1 MSLGPHIKALAQRR
15 NLQFTRP
22 NKANFFATVEKQ
34 ALAACVLSMFAN
46 NRHVVALF
54 LLALILRLAYLVEI
68 RDTLYFHTL
77 ILDAEEYDYLA
88 QALLEG
94 DWWLTT
100 HRTYVHGPLYP
111 ALLALLKLGG
121 AGLVA
126 TRLFQAVLGAFSCV
140 VLYAIARR
148 FFPAP
153 TPLLTGL
160 IAVGYWPFILYNG
173 ELLATTLTIFIELLL
188 VLQLVRCAD
197 RPSYWSAAGAGAL
210 LGLLI
215 ETRSNTLLLVPVAL
229 WWLYH
234 RTQGRLLVPL
244 CAGLCAVLTPFL
256 VHNYLVQ
263 GTPLPFQGAW
273 SFYMGNNPAADG
285 TPYARQGIGWQR
297 LEILPYQA
305 DMAASPADRGRF
317 YLSEGLD
324 FIVDQPLA
332 YLHLLYR
339 KFRLFWHAFE
349 IPVSVDIHFYEAHS
363 RLSYLNVFGFGL
375 VAPLALVGLVWN
387 WNRWRQ
393 YGLLYGFGL
402 SYLVSGLLFTVCA
415 RYRLPA
421 VPFLM
426 LFAAEALRQG
436 VLSLKGHQW
445 RRSAGLVLALGTAF
459 ALGHTGIDPAQVD
472 HLRSAWLQ
480 GQVHMRNQAYDRAEA
495 AYLQAL
501 QDDAED
507 ADVYNS
513 LGAVYERQRRTREAE
528 TAYRQAL
535 VLASDHTRARLNLGN
550 LLRREQRFDEAKSL
564 FLEVLVNNPR
574 PTIQY
579 EGYYYLGY
587 LYLDQR
593 DYLRAYG
600 SFTMAVEAEQ
610 RAKGFYAL
618 ANACHHLGRQDEQ
631 IRHLRQTVALDPE
644 FASAHRNLGALYL
657 QRGEHSLAEEAL
669 RQALK
674 LEPDVAIAHYNL
686 GVLYMHTGRREL
698 AQIAFETAEQLRRA
712 GASP

>member
-1 MSLGPHIKALAQRR
+1 MS
-15 NLQFTRP
+15 
-22 NKANFFATVEKQ
+22 V
-34 ALAACVLSMFAN
+34 N

-68 RDTLYFHTL
+68 RDTLYFQTL

-94 DWWLTT
+94 DGWLAT
-100 HRTYVHGPLYP
+100 HHTYVHGPLYP

-121 AGLVA
+121 AELVA
-126 TRLFQAVLGAFSCV
+126 TRLFQAVLGALSCV
-140 VLYAIARR
+140 FLYVIACR

-160 IAVGYWPFILYNG
+160 MVAGYWPFMLYNG

-188 VLQLVRCAD
+188 VIQLVRCTD

-234 RTQGRLLVPL
+234 RTRSRLLASFCV
-244 CAGLCAVLTPFL
+244 GLCAVLAPFL
-256 VHNYLVQ
+256 VHNYLIQ

-285 TPYARQGIGWQR
+285 TPYARQGLDWQR
-297 LEILPYQA
+297 LEILPYEA

-363 RLSYLNVFGFGL
+363 YLSRLNVFGFGL
-375 VAPLALVGLVWN
+375 IAPLALVGLVWN
-387 WNRWRQ
+387 WHRWRQ

-402 SYLVSGLLFTVCA
+402 SYLASGLIFTVCA

-436 VLSLKGHQW
+436 TLSLKGHPW
-445 RRSAGLVLALGTAF
+445 RRSAALALALGIAF
-459 ALGHTGIDPAQVD
+459 TLSHTGVDPVQVD

-480 GQVHMRNQAYDRAEA
+480 GQVHMRNQAYAQAGA

-501 QDDAED
+501 QANPDDAD
-507 ADVYNS
+507 IYSS
-513 LGAVYERQRRTREAE
+513 LGAVYEAEGRSREAE
-528 TAYRQAL
+528 RAYRQAL
-535 VLASDHTRARLNLGN
+535 ALAPDHTRARLNLGN
-550 LLRREQRFDEAKSL
+550 LLRGEQRFDEAKSL
-564 FLEVLVNNPR
+564 LLEVLADDPR

-587 LYLDQR
+587 LHLDQR
-593 DYLRAYG
+593 GYLQAYS
-600 SFTMAVEAEQ
+600 SFTTALEAEQ
-610 RAKGFYAL
+610 RTEGFYAL
-618 ANACHHLGRQDEQ
+618 ANACHNLGRQDEQ
-631 IRHLRQTVALDPE
+631 IRHLRQAVDLDPE
-644 FASAHRNLGALYL
+644 FAAAYRNLGALYL

-669 RQALK
+669 RRALK
-674 LEPDVAIAHYNL
+674 LEPDVAIAHYNI
-686 GVLYMHTGRREL
+686 GMLYMRTGRREL
-698 AQIAFETAEQLRRA
+698 AQTAFETTERLRRA

>member
-1 MSLGPHIKALAQRR
+1 M
-15 NLQFTRP
+15 FT
-22 NKANFFATVEKQ
+22 
-34 ALAACVLSMFAN
+34 N
-46 NRHVVALF
+46 NRYIVALF

-68 RDTLYFHTL
+68 RDTLYFDTL

-94 DWWLTT
+94 DWWLAT

-111 ALLALLKLGG
+111 ALLALLKLSG
-121 AGLVA
+121 AGLVV

-140 VLYAIARR
+140 LLYAIARR

-173 ELLATTLTIFIELLL
+173 ELLATTPTIFIELLL
-188 VLQLVRCAD
+188 VTQLVRCTD

-234 RTQGRLLVPL
+234 RTRARLLVPF
-244 CAGLCAVLTPFL
+244 CVGVCVVLAPFL
-256 VHNYLVQ
+256 VHNYLIQ

-285 TPYARQGIGWQR
+285 TPYARQGIDWQR

-305 DMAASPADRGRF
+305 DMATSPADRGRF

-363 RLSYLNVFGFGL
+363 RLSYLNLFGFGI

-387 WNRWRQ
+387 WHRWRQ
-393 YGLLYGFGL
+393 CGLLYGFGL
-402 SYLVSGLLFTVCA
+402 SYLISGLLFTVCA

-445 RRSAGLVLALGTAF
+445 RRSAALALALGTAL
-459 ALGHTGIDPAQVD
+459 ALGHTGIDPAQVN

-480 GQVHMRNQAYDRAEA
+480 GQVHMRNQAYARAEE

-501 QDDAED
+501 QVGPD
-507 ADVYNS
+507 ADVYSS
-513 LGAVYERQRRTREAE
+513 LGAVYEAQKRPREAE

-535 VLASDHTRARLNLGN
+535 ARASDHTRARLNLGN
-550 LLRREQRFDEAKSL
+550 LLRKEQRFDEAESL
-564 FLEVLVNNPR
+564 LLEVLANDPR
-574 PTIQY
+574 PTIRY
-579 EGYYYLGY
+579 ESYYYLGY
-587 LYLDQR
+587 LHLDQR

-600 SFTMAVEAEQ
+600 SFTTAIEAEQ
-610 RAKGFYAL
+610 RAEGFYAL

-631 IRHLRQTVALDPE
+631 IRHLRQTVDLDLE
-644 FASAHRNLGALYL
+644 FAAAHRNLGALYL
-657 QRGEHSLAEEAL
+657 QRDEHSLAEEAL
-669 RQALK
+669 RRALH

-686 GVLYMHTGRREL
+686 GVLYMRTGRREL
-698 AQIAFETAEQLRRA
+698 AQTAFETAEQLRRA
-712 GASP
+712 RTSP

>member
-1 MSLGPHIKALAQRR
+1 M
-15 NLQFTRP
+15 FT
-22 NKANFFATVEKQ
+22 
-34 ALAACVLSMFAN
+34 N
-46 NRHVVALF
+46 NRYIVALF
-54 LLALILRLAYLVEI
+54 FGALILRLAYLVEI

-77 ILDAEEYDYLA
+77 ILDAEEYYYLA
-88 QALLEG
+88 QALLKG

-140 VLYAIARR
+140 LLYAIARR
-148 FFPAP
+148 FFSAP
-153 TPLLTGL
+153 IPLLTGL

-188 VLQLVRCAD
+188 VIQLVRCTD

-234 RTQGRLLVPL
+234 RTRSRLLVPF
-244 CAGLCAVLTPFL
+244 CVGLCAVLAPFL
-256 VHNYLVQ
+256 IHNSLVQ

-285 TPYARQGIGWQR
+285 TPYARQGIDWQR

-305 DMAASPADRGRF
+305 DTAASPADRGRF

-349 IPVSVDIHFYEAHS
+349 IPVSVDSHFYEAHS
-363 RLSYLNVFGFGL
+363 RLSHLNLFGFG
-375 VAPLALVGLVWN
+375 VIAPLALVGLVWN

-426 LFAAEALRQG
+426 LFAAEAVRQG

-445 RRSAGLVLALGTAF
+445 RRSAALALTLGAAL
-459 ALGHTGIDPAQVD
+459 ALGHTGVDPAQVD
-472 HLRSAWLQ
+472 HLRSDWLQ
-480 GQVHMRNQAYDRAEA
+480 GQVHMRNQAYVRAQR

-501 QDDAED
+501 QAGPD
-507 ADVYNS
+507 ADVYSS
-513 LGAVYERQRRTREAE
+513 LGAVYEAEGRPREAE
-528 TAYRQAL
+528 TAYRRAL

-550 LLRREQRFDEAKSL
+550 LLRGEQRFDEAKAL
-564 FLEVLVNNPR
+564 FLEVLANDPR

-579 EGYYYLGY
+579 EGHYYLGY

-600 SFTMAVEAEQ
+600 SFSAAVEAEQ
-610 RAKGFYAL
+610 RAEGFYAL
-618 ANACHHLGRQDEQ
+618 ANACHRLGRQDEQ
-631 IRHLRQTVALDPE
+631 IRHLRQTVDIDSE
-644 FASAHRNLGALYL
+644 FAAAHRNLGALYL

-669 RQALK
+669 RRALQ

-686 GVLYMHTGRREL
+686 GVLYMRTGRRNL
-698 AQIAFETAEQLRRA
+698 AQTAFETAERLRRA
-712 GASP
+712 GTSP

>member
-1 MSLGPHIKALAQRR
+1 MPLGPHIKHWPRDEIY
-15 NLQFTRP
+15 NLQHP

-94 DWWLTT
+94 DGWLTT
-100 HRTYVHGPLYP
+100 HSTYVHGPLYP
-111 ALLALLKLGG
+111 ALLALLKLSG

-140 VLYAIARR
+140 LLYAIARR

-160 IAVGYWPFILYNG
+160 MAVGYWPFILYNG

-188 VLQLVRCAD
+188 MIQLVRCAD

-229 WWLYH
+229 WWLYY
-234 RTQGRLLVPL
+234 RTRTRLLVPFL
-244 CAGLCAVLTPFL
+244 LGLCAVLTPFL
-256 VHNYLVQ
+256 VHNSLVQ

-273 SFYMGNNPAADG
+273 SFYMGNNPVAEG
-285 TPYARQGIGWQR
+285 TPYARQGLDWQR
-297 LEILPYQA
+297 LELLPYQA
-305 DMAASPADRGRF
+305 DMAASPAARGRF
-317 YLSEGLD
+317 YLIEGFG

-332 YLHLLYR
+332 YLYLLYR

-349 IPVSVDIHFYEAHS
+349 IPVSVDIHFYGAHS
-363 RLSYLNVFGFGL
+363 RLSYLNLFGFGI
-375 VAPLALVGLVWN
+375 VAPLALVGLVGN
-387 WNRWRQ
+387 WHRWRQ

-436 VLSLKGHQW
+436 ALSLKGRQW
-445 RRSAGLVLALGTAF
+445 RRSAVLALALGGAF

-480 GQVHMRNQAYDRAEA
+480 GQVHMRNQAYARAEA

-501 QDDAED
+501 QADPND
-507 ADVYNS
+507 ADVYSS
-513 LGAVYERQRRTREAE
+513 LGAVYEGQRRPREAE
-528 TAYRQAL
+528 TAYRRAL
-535 VLASDHTRARLNLGN
+535 VLASDHTRARLNLSN
-550 LLRREQRFDEAKSL
+550 LLRGEQRFDEAKAIL
-564 FLEVLVNNPR
+564 LEALANDPR
-574 PTIQY
+574 PSIQY
-579 EGYYYLGY
+579 EGHYYLGY
-587 LYLDQR
+587 LHLDQR
-593 DYLRAYG
+593 DYLQAYG
-600 SFTMAVEAEQ
+600 SFTTALEAEQ
-610 RAKGFYAL
+610 RAEGFYAL
-618 ANACHHLGRQDEQ
+618 ANACHHLGHQDEQ
-631 IRHLRQTVALDPE
+631 IRHLRKTVDIDPE
-644 FASAHRNLGALYL
+644 FAAAHRNLGALYL
-657 QRGEHSLAEEAL
+657 QRGEYAPAEEAL
-669 RQALK
+669 RRALH
-674 LEPDVAIAHYNL
+674 LEPDVAIAHYNI
-686 GVLYMHTGRREL
+686 GVLYVHTGRREL
-698 AQIAFETAEQLRRA
+698 AQTAFETAEQLRRA
-712 GASP
+712 ETSP

>member
-1 MSLGPHIKALAQRR
+1 M
-15 NLQFTRP
+15 FT
-22 NKANFFATVEKQ
+22 
-34 ALAACVLSMFAN
+34 N
-46 NRHVVALF
+46 NRYIVALF

-68 RDTLYFHTL
+68 RDALYFHTL

-88 QALLEG
+88 QALIEG

-100 HRTYVHGPLYP
+100 HHTYVHGPLYP

-126 TRLFQAVLGAFSCV
+126 TRLFQAVLGALSCV
-140 VLYAIARR
+140 LLYAIARR

-188 VLQLVRCAD
+188 VIQLVRCTD

-234 RTQGRLLVPL
+234 RTRSRLLVPF
-244 CAGLCAVLTPFL
+244 CVGLCAVLAPFL
-256 VHNYLVQ
+256 VHNYLIQ

-285 TPYARQGIGWQR
+285 TPYARQGIDWQR
-297 LEILPYQA
+297 LEILPYEA
-305 DMAASPADRGRF
+305 DMAALPADRGRF
-317 YLSEGLD
+317 YLSAGLD

-349 IPVSVDIHFYEAHS
+349 IPVSVDIYFYEAHS
-363 RLSYLNVFGFGL
+363 RLSYLNLFGFGL

-387 WNRWRQ
+387 WNRWHQ
-393 YGLLYGFGL
+393 CGLLYGFGL

-436 VLSLKGHQW
+436 ALSLKGHQW
-445 RRSAGLVLALGTAF
+445 RRSAALALALGAAL

-472 HLRSAWLQ
+472 HLRSDWLQ
-480 GQVHMRNQAYDRAEA
+480 GQVHMRNQAYVRAEV

-501 QDDAED
+501 QAGPD
-507 ADVYNS
+507 ADVYSS
-513 LGAVYERQRRTREAE
+513 LGAVYEAQKRPREAE
-528 TAYRQAL
+528 RAYRQAL
-535 VLASDHTRARLNLGN
+535 AWASDHTRARLNLGN
-550 LLRREQRFDEAKSL
+550 LLRREQRFDEAESL
-564 FLEVLVNNPR
+564 LLETLSNDPR
-574 PTIQY
+574 PAIQY
-579 EGYYYLGY
+579 EGHYYLGY
-587 LYLDQR
+587 LHLDQR

-600 SFTMAVEAEQ
+600 SFAKAVEAEQ
-610 RAKGFYAL
+610 RAEGFYAL
-618 ANACHHLGRQDEQ
+618 ANACHQLGRQDEQ
-631 IRHLRQTVALDPE
+631 IRHLWQTVDIDPE
-644 FASAHRNLGALYL
+644 FAAAHRNLGALYL

-669 RQALK
+669 LQALK

-686 GVLYMHTGRREL
+686 GVLYMRTGRREL
-698 AQIAFETAEQLRRA
+698 AQTAFETAERLRRA
-712 GASP
+712 GTSP

>member
-1 MSLGPHIKALAQRR
+1 MSA
-15 NLQFTRP
+15 
-22 NKANFFATVEKQ
+22 NK
-34 ALAACVLSMFAN
+34 
-46 NRHVVALF
+46 RHAIALF

-77 ILDAEEYDYLA
+77 ILDAWEYDYLA
-88 QALLEG
+88 QALLKG
-94 DWWLTT
+94 DGWLTT
-100 HRTYVHGPLYP
+100 PRIYVHGPLYP
-111 ALLALLKLGG
+111 VLLALLKLSGSG
-121 AGLVA
+121 PMG

-140 VLYAIARR
+140 LLYAIARR

-153 TPLLTGL
+153 TPLLAGL
-160 IAVGYWPFILYNG
+160 MAVGYWPFMLYNG
-173 ELLATTLTIFIELLL
+173 ELLATTLTILIELLL
-188 VLQLVRCAD
+188 VIQLVRCAD
-197 RPSYWSAAGAGAL
+197 RPSYGSAAGAGVL

-229 WWLYH
+229 WWLYPRI
-234 RTQGRLLVPL
+234 RTRLLMPFCL
-244 CAGLCAVLTPFL
+244 GLCAILTPFL

-285 TPYARQGIGWQR
+285 TPYARQGIDWQR

-324 FIVDQPLA
+324 FIVDQPLS

-339 KFRLFWHAFE
+339 KFRLFWHTFE
-349 IPVSVDIHFYEAHS
+349 IPVSVDIRLYETHS
-363 RLSYLNVFGFGL
+363 HLSYLNVCGFGII
-375 VAPLALVGLVWN
+375 APLALVGLVWN
-387 WNRWRQ
+387 WNRWHQ

-436 VLSLKGHQW
+436 ALSLKGHQW
-445 RRSAGLVLALGTAF
+445 RRSAALALALGAAF

-480 GQVHMRNQAYDRAEA
+480 GQVHMRSQAYDRAEV

-501 QDDAED
+501 QDDADD
-507 ADVYNS
+507 ADVYSS
-513 LGAVYERQRRTREAE
+513 LGAVYEAQRRPRKAE

-535 VLASDHTRARLNLGN
+535 ALASDHTRARLNLGN
-550 LLRREQRFDEAKSL
+550 LLRGEQRLDEAKSL
-564 FLEVLVNNPR
+564 FLEALANDPR
-574 PTIQY
+574 PAIQY
-579 EGYYYLGY
+579 EGHYYLGY
-587 LYLDQR
+587 LHLDQQ

-600 SFTMAVEAEQ
+600 SFTTALEAEQ
-610 RAKGFYAL
+610 RAEGFYAL
-618 ANACHHLGRQDEQ
+618 ANACHYLGRQDEQ
-631 IRHLRQTVALDPE
+631 IRHLRQTVVLDPE
-644 FASAHRNLGALYL
+644 SAAAHRNLGALYL
-657 QRGEHSLAEEAL
+657 QRGEYAPAEEAL
-669 RQALK
+669 RRALH

-698 AQIAFETAEQLRRA
+698 ARTLFETAERLRRA
-712 GASP
+712 GTSP

>member
-1 MSLGPHIKALAQRR
+1 
-15 NLQFTRP
+15 
-22 NKANFFATVEKQ
+22 
-34 ALAACVLSMFAN
+34 MFAN

-88 QALLEG
+88 QALIEG
-94 DWWLTT
+94 DGWLAT
-100 HRTYVHGPLYP
+100 HGTYVHGPLYP

-121 AGLVA
+121 AELVA

-140 VLYAIARR
+140 LLYAIARR

-188 VLQLVRCAD
+188 VLQLVRCVD
-197 RPSYWSAAGAGAL
+197 RSSYWSAAGAGAL

-234 RTQGRLLVPL
+234 QTRTRLLVPFCL
-244 CAGLCAVLTPFL
+244 GLCAVLTPFL

-285 TPYARQGIGWQR
+285 TPYARQGIDWQR
-297 LEILPYQA
+297 LEILPYEA
-305 DMAASPADRGRF
+305 DMAALPADRGRF

-324 FIVDQPLA
+324 FIVDQPLS

-363 RLSYLNVFGFGL
+363 HLSYLNVFGFGV

-387 WNRWRQ
+387 WHRWRQ

-415 RYRLPA
+415 RYRLPV

-426 LFAAEALRQG
+426 LFAAEAVRQG
-436 VLSLKGHQW
+436 ALSLKGHQW
-445 RRSAGLVLALGTAF
+445 RRSAILALALGAAF

-480 GQVHMRNQAYDRAEA
+480 GQVHMQNQAYDRAEA

-501 QDDAED
+501 QDDADD
-507 ADVYNS
+507 ADMYSS
-513 LGAVYERQRRTREAE
+513 LGAVYEAQRRPREAE

-535 VLASDHTRARLNLGN
+535 ALASDHTRARLNLGN
-550 LLRREQRFDEAKSL
+550 LLRGEQRFDEAESL
-564 FLEVLVNNPR
+564 FLGALANDPR
-574 PTIQY
+574 PAIQY
-579 EGYYYLGY
+579 EGHYYLGY
-587 LYLDQR
+587 LHLDQR
-593 DYLRAYG
+593 DYLRAYD
-600 SFTMAVEAEQ
+600 FFATALKAQQ
-610 RAKGFYAL
+610 RAEGFYAL

-631 IRHLRQTVALDPE
+631 IRHLRQAVDLDPE
-644 FASAHRNLGALYL
+644 FAAAYRNLGALYL
-657 QRGEHSLAEEAL
+657 QRGEYAPAEEAL
-669 RQALK
+669 RRALR

-686 GVLYMHTGRREL
+686 GVLYVQTGRREL
-698 AQIAFETAEQLRRA
+698 ARPAFETAERLRRA
-712 GASP
+712 RTSP

>member
-1 MSLGPHIKALAQRR
+1 
-15 NLQFTRP
+15 
-22 NKANFFATVEKQ
+22 
-34 ALAACVLSMFAN
+34 MFAN

-88 QALLEG
+88 EALLEG

-111 ALLALLKLGG
+111 ALLALFKLVG
-121 AGLVA
+121 AELVA
-126 TRLFQAVLGAFSCV
+126 ARLFQAVIGAFSCV
-140 VLYAIARR
+140 LLYATARR

-153 TPLLTGL
+153 TPLLAGL
-160 IAVGYWPFILYNG
+160 MAVGYWPFILYSG

-188 VLQLVRCAD
+188 VVQLVRCAD
-197 RPSYWSAAGAGAL
+197 RPSYWSAAGAGVL

-229 WWLYH
+229 WWLYPRI
-234 RTQGRLLVPL
+234 RTRLLMPFCL
-244 CAGLCAVLTPFL
+244 GLCAILTPFL

-285 TPYARQGIGWQR
+285 TPYARQGIDWQR

-324 FIVDQPLA
+324 FIVDQPLS

-349 IPVSVDIHFYEAHS
+349 IPVSVDIRLYETHS
-363 RLSYLNVFGFGL
+363 HLSYLNVFGFGII
-375 VAPLALVGLVWN
+375 ASLALVGLVWN

-436 VLSLKGHQW
+436 TLSLKGHQW
-445 RRSAGLVLALGTAF
+445 RHSAALALALWAAF

-480 GQVHMRNQAYDRAEA
+480 GQVHMRNQAYDRAEV

-501 QDDAED
+501 QDDADD
-507 ADVYNS
+507 ADVYSS
-513 LGAVYERQRRTREAE
+513 LGAVYEAQRRPRKAE

-535 VLASDHTRARLNLGN
+535 ALASDHTRARLNLGN
-550 LLRREQRFDEAKSL
+550 LLRGEQRLDEAEFL
-564 FLEVLVNNPR
+564 FLEALANDPR
-574 PTIQY
+574 PAIQY
-579 EGYYYLGY
+579 EGRYYLGY
-587 LYLDQR
+587 LHLDQQ

-600 SFTMAVEAEQ
+600 SFTTALEAEQ
-610 RAKGFYAL
+610 RAEGFYAL
-618 ANACHHLGRQDEQ
+618 ANACHYLGRQDEQ
-631 IRHLRQTVALDPE
+631 IRHLRQTVVLDPE
-644 FASAHRNLGALYL
+644 FAAAHRNLGALYL
-657 QRGEHSLAEEAL
+657 QRGEYAPAEEAL
-669 RQALK
+669 RRALH

-698 AQIAFETAEQLRRA
+698 AQTLFETAERLRQA
-712 GASP
+712 GTSP

>member
-1 MSLGPHIKALAQRR
+1 
-15 NLQFTRP
+15 
-22 NKANFFATVEKQ
+22 
-34 ALAACVLSMFAN
+34 MFAN

-100 HRTYVHGPLYP
+100 YRTYVHGPLYP

-121 AGLVA
+121 AELVA
-126 TRLFQAVLGAFSCV
+126 TRLFQAVLGALSCV
-140 VLYAIARR
+140 FLYVIARR
-148 FFPAP
+148 FFSAP

-160 IAVGYWPFILYNG
+160 MAVGYWPFMLYNG

-188 VLQLVRCAD
+188 VIQLVRCID
-197 RPSYWSAAGAGAL
+197 RPSHWSAAGAGVL

-229 WWLYH
+229 WWLHH
-234 RTQGRLLVPL
+234 RTRSRLLGPFCV
-244 CAGLCAVLTPFL
+244 GLCAVLAPFL

-263 GTPLPFQGAW
+263 GTPLPSQGAW

-285 TPYARQGIGWQR
+285 TPYARQGIDWQR

-317 YLSEGLD
+317 YLSEGLN
-324 FIVDQPLA
+324 FIVDHPLA

-339 KFRLFWHAFE
+339 KFRLFWHTFE
-349 IPVSVDIHFYEAHS
+349 IPVSVDMHFYEAHS
-363 RLSYLNVFGFGL
+363 RLSYLNLFGFGI

-387 WNRWRQ
+387 WNRWHQ

-402 SYLVSGLLFTVCA
+402 SYLVSCLLFTVCA

-426 LFAAEALRQG
+426 LFAAEAIRQG
-436 VLSLKGHQW
+436 ALSLKGHQW
-445 RRSAGLVLALGTAF
+445 RRTAALGLTLGA
-459 ALGHTGIDPAQVD
+459 ALVLGHTGIDPAQVD
-472 HLRSAWLQ
+472 HLRSDWLQ
-480 GQVHMRNQAYDRAEA
+480 GQVHMRNRAYVRAEA
-495 AYLQAL
+495 AYLRAL
-501 QDDAED
+501 QADPDDAD
-507 ADVYNS
+507 IYS
-513 LGAVYERQRRTREAE
+513 SMGAVYEAQGRPREAE

-535 VLASDHTRARLNLGN
+535 ALASDHTRARLNLGN
-550 LLRREQRFDEAKSL
+550 LLRGELHFDEAESL
-564 FLEVLVNNPR
+564 LLEALANDPR

-579 EGYYYLGY
+579 EGHYYLGY
-587 LYLDQR
+587 LHLDQR

-600 SFTMAVEAEQ
+600 SFTKAVEAEQ
-610 RAKGFYAL
+610 RAEGFYAL

-631 IRHLRQTVALDPE
+631 IRHLRQTVALDPK
-644 FASAHRNLGALYL
+644 FAAAYRNLGALYL

-669 RQALK
+669 RRALK

-686 GVLYMHTGRREL
+686 GVLYMRTGRREL
-698 AQIAFETAEQLRRA
+698 AQTTFETAERLRRA
-712 GASP
+712 RTSP

>member
-1 MSLGPHIKALAQRR
+1 MPLGPHIKHWPRDEIY
-15 NLQFTRP
+15 NLQHP

-94 DWWLTT
+94 DGWLTT
-100 HRTYVHGPLYP
+100 HSTYVHGPLYP
-111 ALLALLKLGG
+111 ALLALLKLSG

-140 VLYAIARR
+140 LLYAIARR

-153 TPLLTGL
+153 TPLLASL
-160 IAVGYWPFILYNG
+160 IAVGYWPFMLYNG

-188 VLQLVRCAD
+188 VIQLVRCAD

-210 LGLLI
+210 LGLLV

-234 RTQGRLLVPL
+234 RTRTRLLVPFCL
-244 CAGLCAVLTPFL
+244 GLCAVLTPFL

-273 SFYMGNNPAADG
+273 SFYMGNNPVADG
-285 TPYARQGIGWQR
+285 TPYARQGIDWQR

-305 DMAASPADRGRF
+305 DMVASPADRGRF
-317 YLSEGLD
+317 YLTEGLG
-324 FIVDQPLA
+324 FIVDQPLS

-339 KFRLFWHAFE
+339 KFRLFWHASE
-349 IPVSVDIHFYEAHS
+349 IPVSVDIHFYEVHS
-363 RLSYLNVFGFGL
+363 RLSYLNLFGFGI

-387 WNRWRQ
+387 WHRWRQ

-421 VPFLM
+421 VPLLM
-426 LFAAEALRQG
+426 LFAAEAIRQG
-436 VLSLKGHQW
+436 ALSLKEHQW
-445 RRSAGLVLALGTAF
+445 RRSAALALALGAAF
-459 ALGHTGIDPAQVD
+459 ALGHTGVDPAQVD
-472 HLRSAWLQ
+472 HLRSDWLQ

-501 QDDAED
+501 QDDAD
-507 ADVYNS
+507 ADVYSS
-513 LGAVYERQRRTREAE
+513 LGAVYEAQKRPREAE

-535 VLASDHTRARLNLGN
+535 ALASDHTRARLNLGN
-550 LLRREQRFDEAKSL
+550 LLRGEQRFDEAKSL
-564 FLEVLVNNPR
+564 LLEVLANDPR
-574 PTIQY
+574 PSIQY
-579 EGYYYLGY
+579 EGHYYLGY
-587 LYLDQR
+587 LHLDQR
-593 DYLRAYG
+593 DYLQAYG
-600 SFTMAVEAEQ
+600 SFTTALEAEQ
-610 RAKGFYAL
+610 RAEGFYAL
-618 ANACHHLGRQDEQ
+618 ANACHHLGHQDEQ
-631 IRHLRQTVALDPE
+631 IRHLRKTVDLDPE
-644 FASAHRNLGALYL
+644 FAAAHRNLGALYL
-657 QRGEHSLAEEAL
+657 QRDEYAPAEEAL
-669 RQALK
+669 RRALH

-686 GVLYMHTGRREL
+686 GVLYVRTGRREL
-698 AQIAFETAEQLRRA
+698 ARTAFETAERLRRA
-712 GASP
+712 GTSP

>member
-1 MSLGPHIKALAQRR
+1 MSI
-15 NLQFTRP
+15 N
-22 NKANFFATVEKQ
+22 
-34 ALAACVLSMFAN
+34 S
-46 NRHVVALF
+46 RHVVALF

-77 ILDAEEYDYLA
+77 ILDAWEYDYLA

-94 DWWLTT
+94 DGPTS
-100 HRTYVHGPLYP
+100 RIYVHGPLYP

-121 AGLVA
+121 AGPMG
-126 TRLFQAVLGAFSCV
+126 TRLFQAILGAFSCTL
-140 VLYAIARR
+140 LYAIARR

-153 TPLLTGL
+153 TPLLAGL
-160 IAVGYWPFILYNG
+160 MAVGYWPFMLYNG

-188 VLQLVRCAD
+188 VLQLVRCTD
-197 RPSYWSAAGAGAL
+197 RPNYWSAAGAGAL
-210 LGLLI
+210 LGLLV

-229 WWLYH
+229 WWLYY
-234 RTQGRLLVPL
+234 RTQTRLLVL
-244 CAGLCAVLTPFL
+244 FLLGLCAVLTPFL
-256 VHNYLVQ
+256 VHSYLVQ

-285 TPYARQGIGWQR
+285 TPYARQGIDWQR
-297 LEILPYQA
+297 LEVLPYQV

-363 RLSYLNVFGFGL
+363 YLSYLNLFGFGL
-375 VAPLALVGLVWN
+375 VAPLALVGLIWN

-436 VLSLKGHQW
+436 ALSLKGHQW
-445 RRSAGLVLALGTAF
+445 RRSAALALVLGAAF

-480 GQVHMRNQAYDRAEA
+480 GQVHMRNQAYDRAET

-501 QDDAED
+501 QDDAGD

-513 LGAVYERQRRTREAE
+513 LGAVYEAQQRPREAE

-535 VLASDHTRARLNLGN
+535 ALASDHTRARLNLGN
-550 LLRREQRFDEAKSL
+550 FLRGEQRFAEAEFL
-564 FLEVLVNNPR
+564 FLKALANDPR
-574 PTIQY
+574 PAMQY
-579 EGYYYLGY
+579 EGHYYLGY
-587 LYLDQR
+587 LCLDQR
-593 DYLRAYG
+593 DYLRAYD
-600 SFTMAVEAEQ
+600 FFATALKAEQ

-631 IRHLRQTVALDPE
+631 IRHLRQAVALDPE
-644 FASAHRNLGALYL
+644 FAAAHRNLGALYL

-669 RQALK
+669 RRALK

-698 AQIAFETAEQLRRA
+698 ARTAFEAAERLRRA
-712 GASP
+712 GPSP

>member
-1 MSLGPHIKALAQRR
+1 
-15 NLQFTRP
+15 
-22 NKANFFATVEKQ
+22 
-34 ALAACVLSMFAN
+34 MFAN

-68 RDTLYFHTL
+68 RDTLYFDTL

-94 DWWLTT
+94 DWWLAT
-100 HRTYVHGPLYP
+100 HHTYVHGPLYP

-121 AGLVA
+121 AELVA
-126 TRLFQAVLGAFSCV
+126 TRLFQAILGAFSCIL
-140 VLYAIARR
+140 LYAIARR

-160 IAVGYWPFILYNG
+160 MAVGYWPFILYNG

-188 VLQLVRCAD
+188 VLQLVRCTD
-197 RPSYWSAAGAGAL
+197 RPSCWSTAGAGAL

-234 RTQGRLLVPL
+234 RTRSQLLVPF
-244 CAGLCAVLTPFL
+244 CVGLCAVLTPFL

-285 TPYARQGIGWQR
+285 TPYARQGIDWQR
-297 LEILPYQA
+297 LEILPYQV

-363 RLSYLNVFGFGL
+363 RLSYLSLFGFGI

-387 WNRWRQ
+387 WHRWRQ
-393 YGLLYGFGL
+393 CGLLYGFGL

-426 LFAAEALRQG
+426 LFAAEAVRQG
-436 VLSLKGHQW
+436 ALSLKGHQW
-445 RRSAGLVLALGTAF
+445 RRSAALGLTLGVALV
-459 ALGHTGIDPAQVD
+459 LGHTGIDPAQVD
-472 HLRSAWLQ
+472 HLRSDWLQ
-480 GQVHMRNQAYDRAEA
+480 GQVHMRNRAYVRAEA
-495 AYLQAL
+495 AYLRAL
-501 QDDAED
+501 QADPDDSD
-507 ADVYNS
+507 IYS
-513 LGAVYERQRRTREAE
+513 SMGAVYEAQGRPREAE
-528 TAYRQAL
+528 TAYRRAL
-535 VLASDHTRARLNLGN
+535 ALASDHTRARLNLGN
-550 LLRREQRFDEAKSL
+550 LLRGEQRFDDAKSHL
-564 FLEVLVNNPR
+564 LEVLANDPR

-579 EGYYYLGY
+579 EGHYYLGY
-587 LYLDQR
+587 LHLDQR

-600 SFTMAVEAEQ
+600 SFTTAVEAEQ
-610 RAKGFYAL
+610 RAEGFYAL
-618 ANACHHLGRQDEQ
+618 ANACHHLGHQDEQ
-631 IRHLRQTVALDPE
+631 IQHLRQTVDLDPK
-644 FASAHRNLGALYL
+644 FAAAHRNLGALYL
-657 QRGEHSLAEEAL
+657 QRGEHSLAEKAL
-669 RQALK
+669 RRALK
-674 LEPDVAIAHYNL
+674 FEPDVAIAHYNL
-686 GVLYMHTGRREL
+686 GVLYMRTGRREL
-698 AQIAFETAEQLRRA
+698 AQTAFETAEQLRRE
-712 GASP
+712 GTSP

>member
-1 MSLGPHIKALAQRR
+1 
-15 NLQFTRP
+15 
-22 NKANFFATVEKQ
+22 
-34 ALAACVLSMFAN
+34 MFAN

-88 QALLEG
+88 QALIEG
-94 DWWLTT
+94 DWWFAT

-140 VLYAIARR
+140 LLYVIARR

-188 VLQLVRCAD
+188 VIQLARCTD
-197 RPSYWSAAGAGAL
+197 HPSYWSAAGAGAL

-215 ETRSNTLLLVPVAL
+215 ETRSNTLLLVAVAL

-234 RTQGRLLVPL
+234 RTRFRLLVPF
-244 CAGLCAVLTPFL
+244 CVGLCVVLAPFL
-256 VHNYLVQ
+256 VHNSLVQ

-285 TPYARQGIGWQR
+285 TPYARQGIDWQR
-297 LEILPYQA
+297 LELLSYQA
-305 DMAASPADRGRF
+305 DTAASPADRGRF

-363 RLSYLNVFGFGL
+363 RLSHLNLFGFG
-375 VAPLALVGLVWN
+375 VIAPLALVGLVWN

-436 VLSLKGHQW
+436 ALSLKGHQW
-445 RRSAGLVLALGTAF
+445 RRSAALALILGAAL
-459 ALGHTGIDPAQVD
+459 ALGHTGVDPAQVD
-472 HLRSAWLQ
+472 HLRSAWLR
-480 GQVHMRNQAYDRAEA
+480 GQVHMRNQAYDRAER

-501 QDDAED
+501 QAGLD
-507 ADVYNS
+507 ADVYSS
-513 LGAVYERQRRTREAE
+513 LGAVYEAERRPREAE
-528 TAYRQAL
+528 TAYRRAL
-535 VLASDHTRARLNLGN
+535 ALASDHTRARLNLGN
-550 LLRREQRFDEAKSL
+550 LLRGEQRFDEAKAL
-564 FLEVLVNNPR
+564 FLEALANDPR
-574 PTIQY
+574 SVIQY
-579 EGYYYLGY
+579 EGHYYLGY
-587 LYLDQR
+587 LYLDRR

-600 SFTMAVEAEQ
+600 SFTTAVEAEQ
-610 RAKGFYAL
+610 RAEGFYAL
-618 ANACHHLGRQDEQ
+618 ANACHRLGRQDEQ
-631 IRHLRQTVALDPE
+631 IRHLRQTVDIDPE
-644 FASAHRNLGALYL
+644 FAAAHRNLGALYL

-669 RQALK
+669 RRALQ

-686 GVLYMHTGRREL
+686 GVLYMRTGRRDL
-698 AQIAFETAEQLRRA
+698 AQTAFETAERLRRA
-712 GASP
+712 GTSP

>member
-1 MSLGPHIKALAQRR
+1 MSI
-15 NLQFTRP
+15 N
-22 NKANFFATVEKQ
+22 
-34 ALAACVLSMFAN
+34 S
-46 NRHVVALF
+46 RHVVALF
-54 LLALILRLAYLVEI
+54 LLALILRLAYLIEI

-77 ILDAEEYDYLA
+77 ILDAWEYDYLA

-94 DWWLTT
+94 DGPTS
-100 HRTYVHGPLYP
+100 RIYVHGPLYP

-121 AGLVA
+121 AGPMG
-126 TRLFQAVLGAFSCV
+126 TRLFQAILGAFSCIL
-140 VLYAIARR
+140 LYAIARR

-153 TPLLTGL
+153 TPLLAGL
-160 IAVGYWPFILYNG
+160 MAVGYWPFMLYNG

-197 RPSYWSAAGAGAL
+197 RSSYWSAAGAGAL
-210 LGLLI
+210 LGLLV

-229 WWLYH
+229 WWLYY
-234 RTQGRLLVPL
+234 RTQTRLLVL
-244 CAGLCAVLTPFL
+244 FLLGLCAVLAPFL
-256 VHNYLVQ
+256 VHSYLVQ

-285 TPYARQGIGWQR
+285 TPYARQGIDWQR
-297 LEILPYQA
+297 LEVLPYQV

-324 FIVDQPLA
+324 FIVDQPLS

-363 RLSYLNVFGFGL
+363 YLSYLNLFGFGL

-426 LFAAEALRQG
+426 LFAAEAVRQG
-436 VLSLKGHQW
+436 ALSLKGHQW
-445 RRSAGLVLALGTAF
+445 RRSAALVLALGVALV
-459 ALGHTGIDPAQVD
+459 LGHTGVDTAQVD

-480 GQVHMRNQAYDRAEA
+480 GQVHMRNQAYDRAET

-501 QDDAED
+501 QDDAGD

-513 LGAVYERQRRTREAE
+513 LGAVYEAQQRPREAE

-535 VLASDHTRARLNLGN
+535 ALASDHTRARLNLGN
-550 LLRREQRFDEAKSL
+550 FLRGEQRFAEAEFL
-564 FLEVLVNNPR
+564 FLKALANDPR
-574 PTIQY
+574 PAMQY
-579 EGYYYLGY
+579 EGHYYLGY
-587 LYLDQR
+587 LHLDQR
-593 DYLRAYG
+593 DYLRAYD
-600 SFTMAVEAEQ
+600 FFATALKAEQ

-631 IRHLRQTVALDPE
+631 IRHLRQAVALDPE
-644 FASAHRNLGALYL
+644 FAAAHRNLGALYL

-669 RQALK
+669 RRALK

-698 AQIAFETAEQLRRA
+698 ARTAFEAAERLRRA
-712 GASP
+712 GPSP

>member
-1 MSLGPHIKALAQRR
+1 MSI
-15 NLQFTRP
+15 N
-22 NKANFFATVEKQ
+22 
-34 ALAACVLSMFAN
+34 S
-46 NRHVVALF
+46 RHVIALF

-88 QALLEG
+88 QALIEG

-111 ALLALLKLGG
+111 VLLALIKLSG
-121 AGLVA
+121 AGLVGV
-126 TRLFQAVLGAFSCV
+126 RLFQAVLGACSCV
-140 VLYAIARR
+140 LLYAIARR

-188 VLQLVRCAD
+188 VIQLVRCTD

-229 WWLYH
+229 WWLCLRA
-234 RTQGRLLVPL
+234 RTRLLVPFCL
-244 CAGLCAVLTPFL
+244 GLCAVLTPFL

-285 TPYARQGIGWQR
+285 TPYARQGIDWQR

-317 YLSEGLD
+317 YLSEGLN
-324 FIVDQPLA
+324 FIVEQPLA

-363 RLSYLNVFGFGL
+363 RLSSLNLFGFGI

-387 WNRWRQ
+387 WHRWRQ

-402 SYLVSGLLFTVCA
+402 SYLVSALLFTVCA

-421 VPFLM
+421 VPLLM
-426 LFAAEALRQG
+426 LFAAEAVRHG
-436 VLSLKGHQW
+436 VLSLKGRQW
-445 RRSAGLVLALGTAF
+445 RRSAALVLILSAAF

-480 GQVHMRNQAYDRAEA
+480 GQVHTRNQAYDRAEA

-513 LGAVYERQRRTREAE
+513 VGAVYEAQGRPREAE

-535 VLASDHTRARLNLGN
+535 ALASDHTRARLNLGN
-550 LLRREQRFDEAKSL
+550 LLRREQRFDQAECL
-564 FLEVLVNNPR
+564 LLEVLANDPR
-574 PTIQY
+574 PAMQY
-579 EGYYYLGY
+579 EGHYYLGY
-587 LYLDQR
+587 LYLDQQ
-593 DYLRAYG
+593 DYLRAYD
-600 SFTMAVEAEQ
+600 FFATALQAQQ
-610 RAKGFYAL
+610 RANGFYAL

-631 IRHLRQTVALDPE
+631 IRHLRQAVALDSE
-644 FASAHRNLGALYL
+644 FAAAYRNLGVLYL
-657 QRGEHSLAEEAL
+657 QRGEYAPAEEAL
-669 RQALK
+669 RRALQ
-674 LEPDVAIAHYNL
+674 LEPDVAITHYNL
-686 GVLYMHTGRREL
+686 GVLYVQTGRREL
-698 AQIAFETAEQLRRA
+698 ARTAFETAEHLRRA
-712 GASP
+712 SP

>member
-1 MSLGPHIKALAQRR
+1 M
-15 NLQFTRP
+15 FT
-22 NKANFFATVEKQ
+22 
-34 ALAACVLSMFAN
+34 N
-46 NRHVVALF
+46 NRYIVALF

-94 DWWLTT
+94 DWWLAT

-121 AGLVA
+121 AELVA
-126 TRLFQAVLGAFSCV
+126 TRLFQAGLGALSCV
-140 VLYAIARR
+140 LLYAIARR

-188 VLQLVRCAD
+188 VTQLVRCTD

-234 RTQGRLLVPL
+234 RTRARLLVPF
-244 CAGLCAVLTPFL
+244 CVGVCVVLAPFL
-256 VHNYLVQ
+256 VHNYLIQ

-285 TPYARQGIGWQR
+285 TPYARQGIDWQR

-305 DMAASPADRGRF
+305 DMATSPADRGRF

-349 IPVSVDIHFYEAHS
+349 IPVSVDIHFYEEHS
-363 RLSYLNVFGFGL
+363 RLSYLNLFGFGL
-375 VAPLALVGLVWN
+375 VASLALVGLVWN
-387 WNRWRQ
+387 WHRWCQ

-402 SYLVSGLLFTVCA
+402 SYLISGLLFTVCA

-436 VLSLKGHQW
+436 ALSLKGHQW
-445 RRSAGLVLALGTAF
+445 RRSAVLALALGAAF
-459 ALGHTGIDPAQVD
+459 ALAHTGIDPAQVN

-480 GQVHMRNQAYDRAEA
+480 GQVHMRNQAYARAEE

-501 QDDAED
+501 QVGPD
-507 ADVYNS
+507 ADVYSS
-513 LGAVYERQRRTREAE
+513 LGAVYEAQKRPREAE

-535 VLASDHTRARLNLGN
+535 ARASDHTRARLNLGN
-550 LLRREQRFDEAKSL
+550 LLRREQHFDEAESL
-564 FLEVLVNNPR
+564 LREALANDPR

-579 EGYYYLGY
+579 AGHYYLGY
-587 LYLDQR
+587 LHLDQR
-593 DYLRAYG
+593 DYLRAYS
-600 SFTMAVEAEQ
+600 SFTTAIGAEQ
-610 RAKGFYAL
+610 RAEGFYAL
-618 ANACHHLGRQDEQ
+618 ANACHYLGYQDEQ

-644 FASAHRNLGALYL
+644 FAAAYRNLGALYL

-669 RQALK
+669 HRALH

-686 GVLYMHTGRREL
+686 GVLYMRTGRREL
-698 AQIAFETAEQLRRA
+698 AQTAFETAEQLRRA
-712 GASP
+712 GTSP

>member
-1 MSLGPHIKALAQRR
+1 M
-15 NLQFTRP
+15 FT
-22 NKANFFATVEKQ
+22 
-34 ALAACVLSMFAN
+34 N
-46 NRHVVALF
+46 NRYIVALF

-77 ILDAEEYDYLA
+77 ILDAEEYYYLA
-88 QALLEG
+88 QALLKG

-126 TRLFQAVLGAFSCV
+126 TRLFQAVLGALSCV
-140 VLYAIARR
+140 LLYVIARR

-173 ELLATTLTIFIELLL
+173 QLLATTLTIFIELLL
-188 VLQLVRCAD
+188 VIQLVRCTD

-234 RTQGRLLVPL
+234 RTRSRLLVPF
-244 CAGLCAVLTPFL
+244 CVGLCAVLAPFL
-256 VHNYLVQ
+256 IHNSLVQ

-285 TPYARQGIGWQR
+285 TPYARQGIDWQR

-305 DMAASPADRGRF
+305 DTAASLADRGRF

-363 RLSYLNVFGFGL
+363 RLSYLNLFGFGL

-387 WNRWRQ
+387 WNRWHQ

-436 VLSLKGHQW
+436 ALSLKGHQW
-445 RRSAGLVLALGTAF
+445 RRSAALALILGAAL
-459 ALGHTGIDPAQVD
+459 ALGHTGVDPAQVD
-472 HLRSAWLQ
+472 HLRSAWLR
-480 GQVHMRNQAYDRAEA
+480 GQVHMRNQAYDRAER

-501 QDDAED
+501 QAGPD
-507 ADVYNS
+507 ADVYSS
-513 LGAVYERQRRTREAE
+513 LGAVYEAERRPREAE
-528 TAYRQAL
+528 TAYRRAL
-535 VLASDHTRARLNLGN
+535 ALASDHTRARLNLGN
-550 LLRREQRFDEAKSL
+550 LLRGEQRFDEAKAL
-564 FLEVLVNNPR
+564 FLKALANDPR
-574 PTIQY
+574 PVIQY
-579 EGYYYLGY
+579 EGHYYLGY
-587 LYLDQR
+587 LYLDRR

-600 SFTMAVEAEQ
+600 SFTTAVEAEQ
-610 RAKGFYAL
+610 RAEGFYAL
-618 ANACHHLGRQDEQ
+618 ANACHQLGRQDEQ
-631 IRHLRQTVALDPE
+631 IRYLWQTVDIDPE
-644 FASAHRNLGALYL
+644 FAAAHRNLGALYL

-669 RQALK
+669 HRALQ

-686 GVLYMHTGRREL
+686 GVLYMRTGRRDL
-698 AQIAFETAEQLRRA
+698 AQAAFEAAERLRRA
-712 GASP
+712 GTSP

>member
-1 MSLGPHIKALAQRR
+1 MSI
-15 NLQFTRP
+15 N
-22 NKANFFATVEKQ
+22 
-34 ALAACVLSMFAN
+34 S
-46 NRHVVALF
+46 RHVVALF
-54 LLALILRLAYLVEI
+54 LMALILRLAYLVET

-77 ILDAEEYDYLA
+77 ILDAWEYDHLA

-94 DWWLTT
+94 EGWFSTPRL
-100 HRTYVHGPLYP
+100 YVHGPLYP
-111 ALLALLKLGG
+111 ALLALLKLSG
-121 AGLVA
+121 AGLGGM
-126 TRLFQAVLGAFSCV
+126 RLFQAVLGAFSCV
-140 VLYAIARR
+140 LLYAIARR

-160 IAVGYWPFILYNG
+160 MAVGYWPFMLYNG

-188 VLQLVRCAD
+188 LIQLVRCTE
-197 RPSYWSAAGAGAL
+197 RPSYWSAAGAGVL
-210 LGLLI
+210 LGLLV
-215 ETRSNTLLLVPVAL
+215 ETRSNTLLLMPVAL
-229 WWLYH
+229 WWLCL
-234 RTQGRLLVPL
+234 RTRSRLLVPF
-244 CAGLCAVLTPFL
+244 CVGLCAVLTPFL

-285 TPYARQGIGWQR
+285 TPYARQGIDWQR
-297 LEILPYQA
+297 LEVLPYQA
-305 DMAASPADRGRF
+305 DMAAAPADRGRF
-317 YLSEGLD
+317 YLSEGLN

-349 IPVSVDIHFYEAHS
+349 IPVSVDLHFYEAHS
-363 RLSYLNVFGFGL
+363 RLSYLNLFGFGI

-387 WNRWRQ
+387 WHRWRQ

-402 SYLVSGLLFTVCA
+402 SYLISGLLFTVCA

-421 VPFLM
+421 VPLLM
-426 LFAAEALRQG
+426 LFAAEAVRQG
-436 VLSLKGHQW
+436 ALSLKERHW
-445 RRSAGLVLALGTAF
+445 RRSAALALALSAAF
-459 ALGHTGIDPAQVD
+459 ALGHTGVDPAQVD

-513 LGAVYERQRRTREAE
+513 LGAVYGAQGRPREAE
-528 TAYRQAL
+528 TAYRRAL
-535 VLASDHTRARLNLGN
+535 AWASDHTRARLNLGN
-550 LLRREQRFDEAKSL
+550 LLRREQRFAEAKSL
-564 FLEVLVNNPR
+564 FLAVLASDPR
-574 PTIQY
+574 PAMQY
-579 EGYYYLGY
+579 EGHYYLGY

-593 DYLRAYG
+593 DYLRAYDFFATALK
-600 SFTMAVEAEQ
+600 SQQ
-610 RAKGFYAL
+610 RAEGFYAL

-631 IRHLRQTVALDPE
+631 IRHLRQAIDLEPE
-644 FASAHRNLGALYL
+644 FAAAQRNLGALYL

-669 RQALK
+669 LQALK
-674 LEPDVAIAHYNL
+674 LEPDVAIAHHNL
-686 GVLYMHTGRREL
+686 GVLYMRTGRREL
-698 AQIAFETAEQLRRA
+698 AQTAFETAEQLRRA
-712 GASP
+712 GTP

>member
-1 MSLGPHIKALAQRR
+1 M
-15 NLQFTRP
+15 FT
-22 NKANFFATVEKQ
+22 
-34 ALAACVLSMFAN
+34 N
-46 NRHVVALF
+46 NRYIVALF

-68 RDTLYFHTL
+68 RDALYFHTL

-88 QALLEG
+88 QALIEG

-126 TRLFQAVLGAFSCV
+126 TRLFQAVLGALSCV
-140 VLYAIARR
+140 LLYAIARR
-148 FFPAP
+148 FFPTP

-160 IAVGYWPFILYNG
+160 MAVGYWPFILYNG

-188 VLQLVRCAD
+188 VIQLVRCTD

-234 RTQGRLLVPL
+234 RTRSRLLVPF
-244 CAGLCAVLTPFL
+244 CVGLCAVLAPFL
-256 VHNYLVQ
+256 IHNSLVQ
-263 GTPLPFQGAW
+263 GTPLPSQGAW

-285 TPYARQGIGWQR
+285 TPYARQGIDWQR

-305 DMAASPADRGRF
+305 DTAASSADRGRF
-317 YLSEGLD
+317 YLSAGLD

-332 YLHLLYR
+332 YLQLLYR

-363 RLSYLNVFGFGL
+363 RLSYLNLFGFGI

-387 WNRWRQ
+387 WNRWHQ

-426 LFAAEALRQG
+426 IFAAEALRQG
-436 VLSLKGHQW
+436 ALSLKEHQW
-445 RRSAGLVLALGTAF
+445 RRSAALTLILGAAL
-459 ALGHTGIDPAQVD
+459 ALGHTGVDPAQVD
-472 HLRSAWLQ
+472 HLRSAWLR
-480 GQVHMRNQAYDRAEA
+480 GQVHMRNQAYDRAEK

-501 QDDAED
+501 QAGPD
-507 ADVYNS
+507 ADVYSS
-513 LGAVYERQRRTREAE
+513 LGAVYEAERRPREAE
-528 TAYRQAL
+528 TAYRRAL
-535 VLASDHTRARLNLGN
+535 ALASDHTRARLNLGN
-550 LLRREQRFDEAKSL
+550 LLRGEQRFDEAKVL
-564 FLEVLVNNPR
+564 FLETLTNDPR
-574 PTIQY
+574 PAIQY
-579 EGYYYLGY
+579 EGHYYLGY

-600 SFTMAVEAEQ
+600 SFATAVEAEQ
-610 RAKGFYAL
+610 RAEGLYAL
-618 ANACHHLGRQDEQ
+618 ANACHRLGRQDEQ
-631 IRHLRQTVALDPE
+631 IRHLRHTVDLDPE
-644 FASAHRNLGALYL
+644 FAAAHRNLGALYL

-669 RQALK
+669 RRALQ

-686 GVLYMHTGRREL
+686 GVLYMRTGRRDL
-698 AQIAFETAEQLRRA
+698 AQTAFETAEQLRRA
-712 GASP
+712 GTSP

>member
-1 MSLGPHIKALAQRR
+1 M
-15 NLQFTRP
+15 FT
-22 NKANFFATVEKQ
+22 
-34 ALAACVLSMFAN
+34 N
-46 NRHVVALF
+46 NRYIVALF

-94 DWWLTT
+94 DWWLAT

-121 AGLVA
+121 AGLVV

-140 VLYAIARR
+140 LLYAIARR

-173 ELLATTLTIFIELLL
+173 ELLATTPTIFIELLL
-188 VLQLVRCAD
+188 VTQLVRCTD

-234 RTQGRLLVPL
+234 RTRARLLVPF
-244 CAGLCAVLTPFL
+244 CVGVCVVLAPFL
-256 VHNYLVQ
+256 VHNYLIQ

-285 TPYARQGIGWQR
+285 TPYARQGIDWQR

-305 DMAASPADRGRF
+305 DMATSPADRGRF

-363 RLSYLNVFGFGL
+363 RLSYLNLFGFGI

-387 WNRWRQ
+387 WHQWRQ
-393 YGLLYGFGL
+393 CGLLYGFGL

-436 VLSLKGHQW
+436 ALSLKGHQW
-445 RRSAGLVLALGTAF
+445 RRSAALALALGA
-459 ALGHTGIDPAQVD
+459 ALALAHTGIDPAQVN

-480 GQVHMRNQAYDRAEA
+480 GQVHMRNQAYARAEE

-501 QDDAED
+501 QVGPD
-507 ADVYNS
+507 ADVYSS
-513 LGAVYERQRRTREAE
+513 LGAVYEAQKRPREAE
-528 TAYRQAL
+528 MAYRQAL
-535 VLASDHTRARLNLGN
+535 ARASDHTRARLNLGN
-550 LLRREQRFDEAKSL
+550 LLRKEQRFDEAESL
-564 FLEVLVNNPR
+564 LLEVLANDPR

-579 EGYYYLGY
+579 ESYYYLGY
-587 LYLDQR
+587 LHLDQR

-600 SFTMAVEAEQ
+600 SFTTAVEAEQ
-610 RAKGFYAL
+610 RAEGFYAL
-618 ANACHHLGRQDEQ
+618 ANACHHLGHQDEQ
-631 IRHLRQTVALDPE
+631 IRHLRQTVDLDPE
-644 FASAHRNLGALYL
+644 FAAAHRNLGALYL
-657 QRGEHSLAEEAL
+657 QRDEHSLAEEAL
-669 RQALK
+669 RRALH

-686 GVLYMHTGRREL
+686 GVLYMRTGRREL
-698 AQIAFETAEQLRRA
+698 AQTAFETAEQLRRA
-712 GASP
+712 GTSPEKRF

>member
-1 MSLGPHIKALAQRR
+1 MS
-15 NLQFTRP
+15 
-22 NKANFFATVEKQ
+22 V
-34 ALAACVLSMFAN
+34 N
-46 NRHVVALF
+46 NRHVVVLF

-77 ILDAEEYDYLA
+77 ILDAEEYAYLA

-100 HRTYVHGPLYP
+100 HHTYVHGPLYP

-140 VLYAIARR
+140 LLYAIARR
-148 FFPAP
+148 FFPNP

-188 VLQLVRCAD
+188 VIQLVRCID
-197 RPSYWSAAGAGAL
+197 RPSHWSAAGAGAL

-229 WWLYH
+229 WWLYCQT
-234 RTQGRLLVPL
+234 RTRLLVPF
-244 CAGLCAVLTPFL
+244 CVGVCAVLSPFL
-256 VHNYLVQ
+256 IHNYLVQ

-285 TPYARQGIGWQR
+285 TPYARQGIDWQR

-317 YLSEGLD
+317 YLSEGLK

-349 IPVSVDIHFYEAHS
+349 IPVSVDIQFYEAHS
-363 RLSYLNVFGFGL
+363 RLSYLNLFGFGI

-402 SYLVSGLLFTVCA
+402 SYLASGLIFTVCA

-436 VLSLKGHQW
+436 ALSLKGHQW
-445 RRSAGLVLALGTAF
+445 RRSAALALALGAAF
-459 ALGHTGIDPAQVD
+459 TLAHSGIDPAQVD
-472 HLRSAWLQ
+472 HLRSDWLQ
-480 GQVHMRNQAYDRAEA
+480 GQVHMRNQAYTRAEA

-501 QDDAED
+501 QAGPD
-507 ADVYNS
+507 ADVYSS
-513 LGAVYERQRRTREAE
+513 LGAVYEAEERPREAE

-535 VLASDHTRARLNLGN
+535 ALASDHTRARLNLGN
-550 LLRREQRFDEAKSL
+550 LLRGEQRFDEAKAL
-564 FLEVLVNNPR
+564 FLEALANDPR
-574 PTIQY
+574 PAIQY
-579 EGYYYLGY
+579 EGHYYLGY

-593 DYLRAYG
+593 DYLQAYG
-600 SFTMAVEAEQ
+600 SFTTAVEAEQ
-610 RAKGFYAL
+610 RAEGFYAL
-618 ANACHHLGRQDEQ
+618 ANACHHLGYQDEQ
-631 IRHLRQTVALDPE
+631 VRHLRQAVDIDPE
-644 FASAHRNLGALYL
+644 FAAAHRNLGALYL

-669 RQALK
+669 RRALK

-686 GVLYMHTGRREL
+686 GVLYMRTGRREL
-698 AQIAFETAEQLRRA
+698 AQTAFETAEQLRRA
-712 GASP
+712 GTSP

>member
-1 MSLGPHIKALAQRR
+1 MPLGTHIKHWPRDEIY
-15 NLQFTRP
+15 NLQHP

-88 QALLEG
+88 QALIEG
-94 DWWLTT
+94 DGWLTT
-100 HRTYVHGPLYP
+100 HGTYVHGPLYP
-111 ALLALLKLGG
+111 VLLALLKLGG
-121 AGLVA
+121 AGLVV
-126 TRLFQAVLGAFSCV
+126 TRLFQAVLGALSCV
-140 VLYAIARR
+140 LLYAIGRR
-148 FFPAP
+148 FFCHP

-160 IAVGYWPFILYNG
+160 IIAGYWPFILYNG

-188 VLQLVRCAD
+188 ALQLVRCTD

-229 WWLYH
+229 WWLHH
-234 RTQGRLLVPL
+234 RTRSRLLVPF
-244 CAGLCAVLTPFL
+244 CVGLCAVLAPFL

-285 TPYARQGIGWQR
+285 TPYARQGIDWQR

-363 RLSYLNVFGFGL
+363 RLSYLNLFGFGI
-375 VAPLALVGLVWN
+375 VAPLALIGLVWN

-402 SYLVSGLLFTVCA
+402 SYLISGLFFTVCA

-436 VLSLKGHQW
+436 ALSLKGHQW
-445 RRSAGLVLALGTAF
+445 RRSAVLALALGAAL

-472 HLRSAWLQ
+472 HLRSDWLQ
-480 GQVHMRNQAYDRAEA
+480 GQVHMRNQAYVRAEA

-501 QDDAED
+501 QAGLD
-507 ADVYNS
+507 ADVYSS
-513 LGAVYERQRRTREAE
+513 LGAVYEAQKRPREAE
-528 TAYRQAL
+528 RAYRQAL
-535 VLASDHTRARLNLGN
+535 ARASDHTRARLNLGN
-550 LLRREQRFDEAKSL
+550 LLRGEQRFDEAKSL
-564 FLEVLVNNPR
+564 FLEVLANDPR

-579 EGYYYLGY
+579 EGHYYLGY
-587 LYLDQR
+587 LHLDQR

-600 SFTMAVEAEQ
+600 SFTTAIGAEQ
-610 RAKGFYAL
+610 RAEGFYAL

-631 IRHLRQTVALDPE
+631 IRHLRQTVGLEPK
-644 FASAHRNLGALYL
+644 FAAAHRNLGALYL

-669 RQALK
+669 RRALK

-686 GVLYMHTGRREL
+686 GVLYMRTGRREL
-698 AQIAFETAEQLRRA
+698 AQTAFETAEQLRRA
-712 GASP
+712 GTSP

>member
-1 MSLGPHIKALAQRR
+1 
-15 NLQFTRP
+15 
-22 NKANFFATVEKQ
+22 
-34 ALAACVLSMFAN
+34 MFAN
-46 NRHVVALF
+46 NRHVVVLF

-68 RDTLYFHTL
+68 RGTLYFHTL

-100 HRTYVHGPLYP
+100 HHTYVHGPLYP

-140 VLYAIARR
+140 LLYAIARR
-148 FFPAP
+148 FFPTP
-153 TPLLTGL
+153 TPLLAGL
-160 IAVGYWPFILYNG
+160 IAVGYWPFILYNS

-188 VLQLVRCAD
+188 VLQLVRCTD

-210 LGLLI
+210 LALLI

-234 RTQGRLLVPL
+234 RTRSRLLVPFCL
-244 CAGLCAVLTPFL
+244 GLCAVLAPFL
-256 VHNYLVQ
+256 VHNSLVQ

-285 TPYARQGIGWQR
+285 TPYARQGIDWQR

-305 DMAASPADRGRF
+305 DMAASPAARGRF

-363 RLSYLNVFGFGL
+363 RLSYLNLFGFGI
-375 VAPLALVGLVWN
+375 VAPLALVGLVWS

-402 SYLVSGLLFTVCA
+402 SYLISGLLFTMCA

-426 LFAAEALRQG
+426 LFAAEAVRQG
-436 VLSLKGHQW
+436 ALSIKGHQW
-445 RRSAGLVLALGTAF
+445 RRSAALALTLGAAF

-472 HLRSAWLQ
+472 HLRSDWLQ
-480 GQVHMRNQAYDRAEA
+480 GQVHMRNQAYARAEA

-501 QDDAED
+501 QAGPD

-513 LGAVYERQRRTREAE
+513 LGAVYEAQKRPREAE
-528 TAYRQAL
+528 AAYRQAL
-535 VLASDHTRARLNLGN
+535 ARASDHTRSRLNLGN
-550 LLRREQRFDEAKSL
+550 FLRGEQRFDEAKSH
-564 FLEVLVNNPR
+564 FLEALAND

-579 EGYYYLGY
+579 EGHYYLGY

-600 SFTMAVEAEQ
+600 SFTTAVGAEQ
-610 RAKGFYAL
+610 RAEGFYAL
-618 ANACHHLGRQDEQ
+618 ANACHHLGYQDEQ
-631 IRHLRQTVALDPE
+631 IRHLRQTVDLDPE
-644 FASAHRNLGALYL
+644 FAAAHRNLGALYL

-669 RQALK
+669 RRALK

-686 GVLYMHTGRREL
+686 GVLYMRTERREL
-698 AQIAFETAEQLRRA
+698 AQTAFGTAERLRQA
-712 GASP
+712 GTSP

>member
-1 MSLGPHIKALAQRR
+1 M
-15 NLQFTRP
+15 FT
-22 NKANFFATVEKQ
+22 
-34 ALAACVLSMFAN
+34 N
-46 NRHVVALF
+46 NRYIVAFF

-68 RDTLYFHTL
+68 RDALYFHTL

-88 QALLEG
+88 QALIEG

-100 HRTYVHGPLYP
+100 HHTYVHGPLYP

-140 VLYAIARR
+140 LLYAIARR

-188 VLQLVRCAD
+188 VIQLVRCTD
-197 RPSYWSAAGAGAL
+197 RPSYWATAGAGAL

-234 RTQGRLLVPL
+234 RTRSRLLVPF
-244 CAGLCAVLTPFL
+244 CVGLCAVLAPFL

-285 TPYARQGIGWQR
+285 TPYARQGIDWQR
-297 LEILPYQA
+297 LEILPYEA
-305 DMAASPADRGRF
+305 DMAALPADRGRF
-317 YLSEGLD
+317 YLSAGLD

-349 IPVSVDIHFYEAHS
+349 IPVSVDIYFYEAHS
-363 RLSYLNVFGFGL
+363 RLSYLNLFGFGL

-387 WNRWRQ
+387 WNRWCQ
-393 YGLLYGFGL
+393 CGLLYGFGL

-436 VLSLKGHQW
+436 ALSLKGHQW
-445 RRSAGLVLALGTAF
+445 RRSAALALALGAAL

-472 HLRSAWLQ
+472 HLRSDWLQ
-480 GQVHMRNQAYDRAEA
+480 GQVHMRNQAYARAEV

-501 QDDAED
+501 QAGPD
-507 ADVYNS
+507 ADVYSS
-513 LGAVYERQRRTREAE
+513 LGAVYEARKRPREAE
-528 TAYRQAL
+528 RAYRQAL
-535 VLASDHTRARLNLGN
+535 ARASDHTRARLNLGN
-550 LLRREQRFDEAKSL
+550 LLRREQRFDEAESL
-564 FLEVLVNNPR
+564 LLETLSNDPR
-574 PTIQY
+574 PAIQY
-579 EGYYYLGY
+579 EGHYYLGY

-600 SFTMAVEAEQ
+600 SFAKAVEAEQ
-610 RAKGFYAL
+610 RAEGFYAL
-618 ANACHHLGRQDEQ
+618 ANACHQLGRQDEQ
-631 IRHLRQTVALDPE
+631 IRHLWQTVDIDPE
-644 FASAHRNLGALYL
+644 FAAAHRNLGALYL

-669 RQALK
+669 LQALK

-686 GVLYMHTGRREL
+686 GVLYMRTGRREL
-698 AQIAFETAEQLRRA
+698 AQTAFETAERLRRA
-712 GASP
+712 GTSP

>member
-1 MSLGPHIKALAQRR
+1 MSI
-15 NLQFTRP
+15 N
-22 NKANFFATVEKQ
+22 
-34 ALAACVLSMFAN
+34 S
-46 NRHVVALF
+46 RHVIALF

-77 ILDAEEYDYLA
+77 ILDAWEYDHLA

-94 DWWLTT
+94 EGWFSTP
-100 HRTYVHGPLYP
+100 RIYVHGPLYP
-111 ALLALLKLGG
+111 VLLALLKLSG
-121 AGLVA
+121 AGLVGM
-126 TRLFQAVLGAFSCV
+126 RLFQAVLGAFSCV
-140 VLYAIARR
+140 LLYAIARR

-153 TPLLTGL
+153 TPLLAGL
-160 IAVGYWPFILYNG
+160 MAVGYWPFMLYNG

-188 VLQLVRCAD
+188 LLQLVRCAD
-197 RPSYWSAAGAGAL
+197 RPSYWSAAGAGVL
-210 LGLLI
+210 LGLLV

-229 WWLYH
+229 WWLCL
-234 RTQGRLLVPL
+234 RTRTRLLVPFCL
-244 CAGLCAVLTPFL
+244 GFCAVLTPFL

-285 TPYARQGIGWQR
+285 TPYARQGIDWQR
-297 LEILPYQA
+297 LEILPYEA
-305 DMAASPADRGRF
+305 GMAASPADRGRF
-317 YLSEGLD
+317 YTAEGLG
-324 FIVDQPLA
+324 FMVEQPLS

-363 RLSYLNVFGFGL
+363 YLSYLNVFGFGV

-387 WNRWRQ
+387 WHRWRQ

-421 VPFLM
+421 VPLLM
-426 LFAAEALRQG
+426 LFAAETVRQG
-436 VLSLKGHQW
+436 ALSLKGHQW
-445 RRSAGLVLALGTAF
+445 RRSVALALALGAAF

-480 GQVHMRNQAYDRAEA
+480 GQVHMRNRAYDRAET

-501 QDDAED
+501 QDDAKD

-513 LGAVYERQRRTREAE
+513 LGAVYEAQGRPREAE

-535 VLASDHTRARLNLGN
+535 ALASDHTRARLNLGN
-550 LLRREQRFDEAKSL
+550 LLRRVQRFAEAKSL
-564 FLEVLVNNPR
+564 FLAVLASDPR
-574 PTIQY
+574 PAIQY
-579 EGYYYLGY
+579 EGHYYLGY
-587 LYLDQR
+587 LHLDQR
-593 DYLRAYG
+593 DYLLAYDFFATALK
-600 SFTMAVEAEQ
+600 SQQ

-631 IRHLRQTVALDPE
+631 IRHLRQAVGLDSE
-644 FASAHRNLGALYL
+644 FAAAYRNLGVLYL
-657 QRGEHSLAEEAL
+657 QRGEYAPAEEAL
-669 RQALK
+669 RRALR

-686 GVLYMHTGRREL
+686 GVLYMRTERREL
-698 AQIAFETAEQLRRA
+698 AQTAFKTAERLRRA
-712 GASP
+712 GHLPEK